1 MGDFTEL
8 VSNLNLMSQ
17 ENTELKFSENDI
29 DSYWDD
35 LSEKEREKSFNCVI
49 KKLNQARNNKL
60 SFRDT
65 LYNEF
70 GFNPSMHAMS
80 INSGFMELF
89 DSWQNKENTKH
100 VQRLEIID
108 EAGKAHITMHVSKCQ
123 TCIEDNGTT
132 IKLIV
137 TTDEES

>member
-1 MGDFTEL
+1 MSDFSEL

-17 ENTELKFSENDI
+17 ENTELKFSENDM
-29 DSYWDD
+29 DTYWDD
-35 LSEKEREKSFNCVI
+35 LSEREREKAFYCVV
-49 KKLNQARNNKL
+49 KKLNQARNDKL
-60 SFRDT
+60 SFRNT
-65 LYNEF
+65 LYDEF
-70 GFNPSMHAMS
+70 EFNPSMHAMS

-89 DSWQNKENTKH
+89 NSWQNKENTKH
-100 VQRLEIID
+100 VQRVEIID
-108 EAGKAHITMHVSKCQ
+108 EAGKAHITMQVGKCQ